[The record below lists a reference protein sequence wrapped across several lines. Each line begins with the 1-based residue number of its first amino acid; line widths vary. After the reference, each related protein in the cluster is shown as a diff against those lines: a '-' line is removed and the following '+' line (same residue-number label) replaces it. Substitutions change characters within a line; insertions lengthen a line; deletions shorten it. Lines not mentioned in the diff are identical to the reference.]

1 MFNKALALADTPEL
15 KARIEKASLVAYRMS
30 LGVTWLGQTPE
41 GMTDEDKADYRQ
53 SARKVFEL
61 CDKLNIVAVHEARRI
76 EDVEK
81 AIRRALQ
88 MAENETF

>member
-1 MFNKALALADTPEL
+1 
-15 KARIEKASLVAYRMS
+15 
-30 LGVTWLGQTPE
+30 
-41 GMTDEDKADYRQ
+41 MTDEDKADYRQ